1 MLSGAWMGGCAI
13 GVLTQLFHNSI
24 MRVPATR
31 WPWMHV
37 ALGVSGGFAMEWY
50 DGKVEWARQ
59 IVVERQKDDVEKNV
73 RF

>member
-1 MLSGAWMGGCAI
+1 MVSVVWMSGCAI
-13 GVLTQLFHNSI
+13 GVLTQVFHNSI

-37 ALGVSGGFAMEWY
+37 ALGVSGGYALEWY
-50 DGKVEWARQ
+50 DTKVEWAQ
-59 IVVERQKDDVEKNV
+59 KMVQERQKEDVEKNI

>member
-1 MLSGAWMGGCAI
+1 MVTSAFMTGAAI

-24 MRVPATR
+24 MRVPVTR

-37 ALGVSGGFAMEWY
+37 ALGFSGGMAMEWY

-59 IVVERQKDDVEKNV
+59 IVIERQKEDVEKNI